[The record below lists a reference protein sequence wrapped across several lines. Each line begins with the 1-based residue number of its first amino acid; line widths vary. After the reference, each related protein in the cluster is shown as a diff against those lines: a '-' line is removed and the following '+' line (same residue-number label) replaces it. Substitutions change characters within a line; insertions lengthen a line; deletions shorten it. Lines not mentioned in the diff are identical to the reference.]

1 MAVKLGDLASEW
13 SLQKLEMKREGEGID
28 FLVGEEIGV
37 MMILKLNVSIVMV
50 MVTGRELAQG
60 KETRENATTVVILAT
75 KLVHA
80 QRQKEEGVALEDVV
94 AALGAGVGVGAGA
107 GAQEEVAAHVAP
119 IALVVLE
126 ALAEA
131 HVVQAEVQ
139 EEAPVA
145 QAEAPAEAEVLVE
158 AEAQLTVATMP
169 TATARQRA
177 PQKAPKTTERGE
189 LKNFL
194 CSLSSPLYYFL
205 LFFMNNV

>member
-1 MAVKLGDLASEW
+1 MAVKLGDLASEL

-94 AALGAGVGVGAGA
+94 AALGAEEVGA
-107 GAQEEVAAHVAP
+107 GAQEEVAAHVAS

-131 HVVQAEVQ
+131 HAVQAEVQ

-145 QAEAPAEAEVLVE
+145 QAEALAEAEVLAE

-169 TATARQRA
+169 TATVRQRA

-205 LFFMNNV
+205 LFFS

>member
-145 QAEAPAEAEVLVE
+145 QAEAPAETEVLVE

-169 TATARQRA
+169 TATVQQRA